1 MPPAP
6 CTTGSTITAASSPE
20 WRSTSSRTPA
30 APRLVETVAEAV
42 RRAFG
47 EDVLGE
53 HAREHAVHPADRVA
67 HGHRAERVAVV
78 AAADRKQA
86 RALAP
91 TARALELQAQLDRD
105 LDRDRAGVGEEDRVE
120 AVRGELQQ
128 PLGQTHARL
137 VRQPAE

>member
-6 CTTGSTITAASSPE
+6 CTTGSTITAASSSA

-30 APRLVETVAEAV
+30 AQRLVEPGVEAV
-42 RRAFG
+42 RRALG

-78 AAADRKQA
+78 AAADRQQA
-86 RALAP
+86 RALAS
-91 TARALELQAQLDRD
+91 ARAH
-105 LDRDRAGVGEEDRVE
+105 AGTAGS
-120 AVRGELQQ
+120 A
-128 PLGQTHARL
+128 
-137 VRQPAE
+137 